1 MEKFSIKL
9 KVWRQKNNETQGKF
23 ANYDVDDLNEH
34 MSFLEMLDVLNERLI
49 SSREEPIA
57 FEHDCREG
65 ICGSCSMVIN
75 GKPHGPLK
83 GTTTCQ
89 LHMYHFNDGDNIT
102 IEPWRAK
109 SFQVI
114 GAWFAF
120 GVIERLNKLETADIL
135 FKEDLLK
142 RAEQEPKNLEIF
154 MLLEELFK
162 TSDKHQESIDQNI
175 HTQIKL
181 DHLEEQLSK
190 ALSDIEKIKDKV
202 RQNGNSHS
210 IDNVSR

>member
-1 MEKFSIKL
+1 MKI
-9 KVWRQKNNETQGKF
+9 NENTNIGLPLR
-23 ANYDVDDLNEH
+23 N
-34 MSFLEMLDVLNERLI
+34 LI
-49 SSREEPIA
+49 GLIGA
-57 FEHDCREG
+57 
-65 ICGSCSMVIN
+65 I
-75 GKPHGPLK
+75 
-83 GTTTCQ
+83 
-89 LHMYHFNDGDNIT
+89 
-102 IEPWRAK
+102 
-109 SFQVI
+109 VI

-162 TSDKHQESIDQNI
+162 QTDKQQLSIDQNI

-190 ALSDIEKIKDKV
+190 ALRDIEKLKDKAI
-202 RQNGNSHS
+202 RWF
-210 IDNVSR
+210 I